1 MDLWKSI
8 EQAYYAEEQDGRRA
22 VDASDIPFSY
32 EAITAEWLTN
42 VLGKT
47 YPDVRVSA
55 FDLDAGDDGTSNRR
69 RIHLQYDHEG
79 GCEAPPSSNAS
90 PQRSTTSKP

>member
-22 VDASDIPFSY
+22 VDASDISFSY

-47 YPDVRVSA
+47 YPGVSVLRVVLIGVSTM
-55 FDLDAGDDGTSNRR
+55 GDWRHGDRALSRDR
-69 RIHLQYDHEG
+69 
-79 GCEAPPSSNAS
+79 
-90 PQRSTTSKP
+90 K